1 MSASA
6 QAWSSHR
13 RRARTSRGIGIR
25 ILLVDDE
32 AGFRTTLAANLE
44 LDGFDVA
51 EAESGERALELLDHG
66 EFDVVLTD
74 IRMSGMNG
82 GDLFREIER
91 RGLHIP
97 VVLTTAF
104 TLEEVVRGALRE
116 GAFTVLPDRA
126 HVADVV
132 ATLTRAARRP
142 LVLFV
147 DDPSAR
153 SDVLVASLNAKSL
166 RAGVAVDHESALALA
181 AGGEVDVCVVDL
193 SALGVDVV
201 DEIRAIAP
209 DMAVVAL
216 ANRDATVGGKS

>member
-1 MSASA
+1 MSASP
-6 QAWSSHR
+6 QAWSSLR

-32 AGFRTTLAANLE
+32 AGLRTTLAANLE

-51 EAESGERALELLDHG
+51 EAESGERALELLEHG
-66 EFDVVLTD
+66 QFDVVLTD
-74 IRMSGMNG
+74 VRMPGMNG

-104 TLEEVVRGALRE
+104 TLEEVVRGALRD

-132 ATLTRAARRP
+132 AALTRAARRP
-142 LVLFV
+142 LALFV
-147 DDPSAR
+147 DDPAAS
-153 SDVLVASLNAKSL
+153 SDLLVTSLEAKGM
-166 RAGVAVDHESALALA
+166 RAGAAADRESALELA
-181 AGGEVDVCVVDL
+181 SGGEVDVCVVDL
-193 SALGVDVV
+193 AAFGVDIV
-201 DEIRAIAP
+201 EQMRAVAP
-209 DMAVVAL
+209 DMPIVAL
-216 ANRDATVGGKS
+216 SRRAART